1 MNISDVERIT
11 GVPSTAIRYYES
23 RGLVSVKRKENGD
36 RDYDEESVKW
46 LRQIRKLREPGVP
59 LSDLRLWRDGVV
71 SRNEL
76 IARRLKALD
85 DTAKRAATAERS
97 DGHS

>member
-46 LRQIRKLREPGVP
+46 LRQIRQLREPGVP

-76 IARRLKALD
+76 IVKRLKALD
-85 DTAKRAATAERS
+85 DDSQKSRDCRAI
-97 DGHS
+97 